1 MGLDMYLYASK
12 YVSSSEVFEKDSP
25 ARFAD
30 IIKAVGADEFPK
42 VAFPESFLTVDIQVG
57 YWRKANAIHDWFV
70 KNCQDGV
77 DKCQKTYV
85 SRDSLIQLRE
95 ACRAVLSERGN
106 QENAERYLPTASG
119 FFFGGT
125 EYDDYYWEY
134 VESTIITI
142 NTLLLAVPE
151 DWDFTYQSSW

>member
-12 YVSSSEVFEKDSP
+12 YVSSSDAFEKDSP
-25 ARFAD
+25 TRFAE
-30 IIKAVGADEFPK
+30 IIKAVGADDFPK
-42 VAFPESFLTVDIQVG
+42 PEYGSATVDIQVG

-70 KNCQDGV
+70 QNCQGGE
-77 DKCQKTYV
+77 DKCQKAYV

-95 ACRAVLSERGN
+95 ACRAVLSEKGN
-106 QENAERYLPTASG
+106 QENAEMYLPTASG

-125 EYDDYYWEY
+125 EYDEYYWEY
-134 VESTIITI
+134 VESTIIAI

>member
-12 YVSSSEVFEKDSP
+12 YVSSSEAFEKDSP
-25 ARFAD
+25 TRFAE
-30 IIKAVGADEFPK
+30 IVKAVGADDFPK
-42 VAFPESFLTVDIQVG
+42 PEYGSATVDIQVG

-70 KNCQDGV
+70 KNCQGGE
-77 DKCQKTYV
+77 DKCQKAYV
-85 SRDSLIQLRE
+85 SRDSLITLRE
-95 ACRAVLSERGN
+95 ACRAVLSEKGN
-106 QENAERYLPTASG
+106 QENAEKYLPTASG

-125 EYDDYYWEY
+125 EYDEYYWDY
-134 VESTIITI
+134 VESTIVTI

>member
-25 ARFAD
+25 TRFAE
-30 IIKAVGADEFPK
+30 IIKAVGADDFPK
-42 VAFPESFLTVDIQVG
+42 PEFGSATVDIQVG

-85 SRDSLIQLRE
+85 SRDSLIELRE
-95 ACRAVLSERGN
+95 ACMKVLASK
-106 QENAERYLPTASG
+106 ENKEVAEEVLPTASG

-125 EYDDYYWEY
+125 EYDEYYWQY
-134 VESTIITI
+134 VESTIVTI
-142 NTLLLAVPE
+142 NTLLLTVPE